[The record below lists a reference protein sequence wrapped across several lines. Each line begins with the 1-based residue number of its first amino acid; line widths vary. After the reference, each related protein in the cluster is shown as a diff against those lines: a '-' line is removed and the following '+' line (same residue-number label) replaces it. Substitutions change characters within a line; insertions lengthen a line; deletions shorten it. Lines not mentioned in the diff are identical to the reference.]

1 MKNLKKL
8 FITFIATLT
17 AIACGEPEIPVEL
30 FDVMDKGAFARKMS
44 QTGKYNFFDIQ
55 NSSIELHVEYYD
67 EAKGANIAEFDIDI
81 EYRDII
87 HGGSKSRPRT
97 DFQTISSSEFV
108 VNSDGYLSSD
118 ISLPFTSA
126 LAAVGATEADID
138 GGAYFRYHFTITK
151 KDGTVFTN
159 DNTGPNMKSSNAIR
173 ALFYLDVSIVCPS
186 ALEGTF
192 NTVSVGAGP
201 WGCTAT
207 SSQMSFEWVKAGAE
221 NLYSVVDGD
230 FSYGAYF
237 TCYGGWGG
245 KPMGNLKVQDACGIL
260 SPTGASQWSEVYM
273 FNDVDLSSDRTT
285 LVIDWVNDYGEGAV
299 TTFTNW
305 SGGLWPSGLN

>member
-8 FITFIATLT
+8 FIIFIATLT

-44 QTGKYNFFDIQ
+44 QTGKYNFFDIPS
-55 NSSIELHVEYYD
+55 SSIELHVEYYD

-81 EYRDII
+81 EYVDII
-87 HGGSKSRPRT
+87 HGGSKSRGRT
-97 DFQTISSSEFV
+97 DFQTITSSEFV
-108 VNSDGYLSSD
+108 MNSDGYLSSD
-118 ISLPFTSA
+118 ISLPFTGA
-126 LAAVGATEADID
+126 LAAVGAAAADID

-159 DNTGPNMKSSNAIR
+159 ENTGPNMKSSNAIR
-173 ALFYLDVSIVCPS
+173 ALFYLDVAIVCPS
-186 ALEGTF
+186 SLEGTF
-192 NTVSVGAGP
+192 NTVTVGAGP

-207 SSQMSFEWVKAGAE
+207 SDPGSFEWEKAGAE
-221 NLYSVVDGD
+221 NLYAVVGGD

-237 TCYGGWGG
+237 KCYGGWTG

-273 FNDVDLSSDRTT
+273 FNDVDLSADRTT

-305 SGGLWPSGLN
+305 SGGLWPAGLN

>member
-8 FITFIATLT
+8 FTIFIATLT

-44 QTGKYNFFDIQ
+44 QTGKYNFFDIA

-81 EYRDII
+81 EYVDII
-87 HGGSKSRPRT
+87 HGGSKSKART
-97 DFQTISSSEFV
+97 SFQTISSSEFV
-108 VNSDGYLSSD
+108 MNSDGYLSSD
-118 ISLPFTSA
+118 ISLPFSGA
-126 LAAVGATEADID
+126 LAAVGATAADID

-159 DNTGPNMKSSNAIR
+159 ENTGPNMKSSNAIR
-173 ALFYLDVSIVCPS
+173 ALFYLDVAIVCPS

-192 NTVSVGAGP
+192 NTVTVGWCGLTSAG
-201 WGCTAT
+201 
-207 SSQMSFEWVKAGAE
+207 MSFEWEKSGAE
-221 NLYSVVDGD
+221 NLYAVVGGD
-230 FSYGAYF
+230 FSYGAYL
-237 TCYGGWGG
+237 TCYGGWTG

-273 FNDVDLSSDRTT
+273 FNDVDLSADRTT
-285 LVIDWVNDYGEGAV
+285 LVIDWVNDYGEAGV
-299 TTFTNW
+299 TDMTNW
-305 SGGLWPSGLN
+305 SGGLWPAGLN

>member
-8 FITFIATLT
+8 FIIFIATLT

-44 QTGKYNFFDIQ
+44 QTGKYNFFDIPS
-55 NSSIELHVEYYD
+55 SSIELHVEYYD

-81 EYRDII
+81 EYVDII
-87 HGGSKSRPRT
+87 HGGSKSRGRT

-108 VNSDGYLSSD
+108 TNSDGYLSSD
-118 ISLPFTSA
+118 ISLPFTGA
-126 LAAVGATEADID
+126 LAAVGATAADID

-173 ALFYLDVSIVCPS
+173 ALFYLDVAIVCPS

-192 NTVSVGAGP
+192 NTVTV
-201 WGCTAT
+201 
-207 SSQMSFEWVKAGAE
+207 
-221 NLYSVVDGD
+221 
-230 FSYGAYF
+230 
-237 TCYGGWGG
+237 
-245 KPMGNLKVQDACGIL
+245 
-260 SPTGASQWSEVYM
+260 
-273 FNDVDLSSDRTT
+273 
-285 LVIDWVNDYGEGAV
+285 
-299 TTFTNW
+299 
-305 SGGLWPSGLN
+305 

>member
-1 MKNLKKL
+1 M
-8 FITFIATLT
+8 
-17 AIACGEPEIPVEL
+17 
-30 FDVMDKGAFARKMS
+30 
-44 QTGKYNFFDIQ
+44 
-55 NSSIELHVEYYD
+55 
-67 EAKGANIAEFDIDI
+67 
-81 EYRDII
+81 
-87 HGGSKSRPRT
+87 
-97 DFQTISSSEFV
+97 
-108 VNSDGYLSSD
+108 NSDGYLSSD
-118 ISLPFTSA
+118 ISLPFTGA
-126 LAAVGATEADID
+126 LAAVGATAADID

-173 ALFYLDVSIVCPS
+173 ALFYLDVAIVCPS

-192 NTVSVGAGP
+192 NTVTVGWCGL
-201 WGCTAT
+201 T

-237 TCYGGWGG
+237 TCYGGWTG

-285 LVIDWVNDYGEGAV
+285 LVIDWINDYGEAGV
-299 TTFTNW
+299 TDMTNW
-305 SGGLWPSGLN
+305 SGGLWPAGLN

>member
-8 FITFIATLT
+8 FIIFIATLT

-44 QTGKYNFFDIQ
+44 QTGKYNFFDIP

-81 EYRDII
+81 EYVDII
-87 HGGSKSRPRT
+87 HGGSKSKART
-97 DFQTISSSEFV
+97 NFQTISSSEFV
-108 VNSDGYLSSD
+108 TNSDGYLSSD
-118 ISLPFTSA
+118 ISLPFTGA
-126 LAAVGATEADID
+126 LAAVGATAGDID
-138 GGAYFRYHFTITK
+138 GGSYFRYHFTITK

-173 ALFYLDVSIVCPS
+173 ALFYLDVAIVCPS

-192 NTVSVGAGP
+192 NTVTVGAGP

-207 SSQMSFEWVKAGAE
+207 SAQMSFEWEKAGAE
-221 NLYSVVDGD
+221 NLYAVVGGD
-230 FSYGAYF
+230 FSYGAYL
-237 TCYGGWGG
+237 TCYGGWTG

-260 SPTGASQWSEVYM
+260 SPTGASQWSEVYT
-273 FNDVDLSSDRTT
+273 FNDVDLSGDRTT
-285 LVIDWVNDYGEGAV
+285 LVIDWVNDYGEGGV
-299 TTFTNW
+299 TSMTNW
-305 SGGLWPSGLN
+305 SGGLWPAGLN